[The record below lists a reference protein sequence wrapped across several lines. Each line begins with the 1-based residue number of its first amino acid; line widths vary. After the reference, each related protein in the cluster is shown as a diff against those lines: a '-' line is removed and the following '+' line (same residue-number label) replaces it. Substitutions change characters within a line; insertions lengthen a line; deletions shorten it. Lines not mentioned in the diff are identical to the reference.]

1 MVIQWIWAYME
12 FGDWVWFWSNFEKI
26 VLMTGPKLEINYNKV
41 NVVNSLDKGPLYL
54 AKFAVLNLEQ
64 VFFCA

>member
-12 FGDWVWFWSNFEKI
+12 FGDWIWFWSNFEKI
-26 VLMTGPKLEINYNKV
+26 VLMTDPKLEINYNKV
-41 NVVNSLDKGPLYL
+41 NVVNSLDKGRLYL
-54 AKFAVLNLEQ
+54 ARFAVLNLGQ

>member
-1 MVIQWIWAYME
+1 
-12 FGDWVWFWSNFEKI
+12 
-26 VLMTGPKLEINYNKV
+26 MTGPKLEINYNKV

>member
-12 FGDWVWFWSNFEKI
+12 FGDWILFWSNFEKI
-26 VLMTGPKLEINYNKV
+26 VLMTDPKLEINYNKV
-41 NVVNSLDKGPLYL
+41 NVVNSLDKGRLYL
-54 AKFAVLNLEQ
+54 ARFAVLNLGQ